1 LLPVTWINIIT
12 LIPCLLF
19 LFLKIVIAENNREK
33 REKKEGGNEEGREEE
48 RKKGREI
55 CIYALLSVEESSLLS
70 GR

>member
-1 LLPVTWINIIT
+1 MLPVTWINIIT
-12 LIPCLLF
+12 LIPRLLF
-19 LFLKIVIAENNREK
+19 LFLKIVIAENN

-55 CIYALLSVEESSLLS
+55 SIYALLSVEESSLLS

>member
-1 LLPVTWINIIT
+1 MLPVTWINIIT
-12 LIPCLLF
+12 LIPRLLF
-19 LFLKIVIAENNREK
+19 LFLKIVIAENN

>member
-1 LLPVTWINIIT
+1 MLPVTWINIIT

-19 LFLKIVIAENNREK
+19 LFLKIVIAENN